1 MLIAFFYVS
10 FNSLLLN
17 RNYPILPT
25 VSEVEDDDVATERSK
40 VLGGHC
46 NNAVLRMESLT
57 KVNYLDNL
65 RHFWN
70 TSIIMIYDGLDYY

>member
-1 MLIAFFYVS
+1 M
-10 FNSLLLN
+10 N

-25 VSEVEDDDVATERSK
+25 VSEVEDDDVAMERSK

-57 KVNYLDNL
+57 KVNCLENL
-65 RHFWN
+65 LHLIN
-70 TSIIMIYDGLDYY
+70 NSIILVFEVWITINYKINSVHQIH

>member
-1 MLIAFFYVS
+1 MLKLIAFFSYVIQL
-10 FNSLLLN
+10 FLVD

-25 VSEVEDDDVATERSK
+25 VSEVEDDDVAMERSK

-57 KVNYLDNL
+57 KVNYL
-65 RHFWN
+65 
-70 TSIIMIYDGLDYY
+70 

>member
-1 MLIAFFYVS
+1 MCIFKFFEKLFNQS
-10 FNSLLLN
+10 FLFFSYRISFIFFL

-25 VSEVEDDDVATERSK
+25 VSEVEDDDVAMERSK

-57 KVNYLDNL
+57 KVKA
-65 RHFWN
+65 
-70 TSIIMIYDGLDYY
+70 TM